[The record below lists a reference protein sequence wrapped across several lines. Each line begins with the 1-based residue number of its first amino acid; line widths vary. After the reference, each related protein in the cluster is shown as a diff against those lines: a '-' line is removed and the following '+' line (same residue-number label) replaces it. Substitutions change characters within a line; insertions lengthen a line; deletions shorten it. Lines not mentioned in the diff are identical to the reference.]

1 MEDARLCDVLVVED
15 DPVVCEEMAEFIRR
29 TGLEVLTAEAGSEA
43 IVVARSRP
51 PRVLIV
57 DYNLPDMDGS
67 QLVSRLRAFLSTTS
81 VIMMSGRIDGVSEK
95 TLEALRITVFLN
107 KPVPMPLLRK
117 AVVRLAA
124 NYGEASAPPV
134 QAGWLGSG
142 WGGVRE

>member
-1 MEDARLCDVLVVED
+1 MEDSGWCDVLVVED
-15 DPVVCEEMAEFIRR
+15 DPVVCREMAEFIGR
-29 TGLEVLTAEAGSEA
+29 TGLEVLTAGTGSEA
-43 IVVARSRP
+43 TVMARKRP

-57 DYNLPDMDGS
+57 DYNLPDTDGA
-67 QLVSRLRAFLSTTS
+67 QLVRRLRTFLSTSS
-81 VIMMSGRIDGVSEK
+81 VVMMSGRIDGVSET

-124 NYGEASAPPV
+124 AHGETPSPPI
-134 QAGWLGSG
+134 QTGWLGTG